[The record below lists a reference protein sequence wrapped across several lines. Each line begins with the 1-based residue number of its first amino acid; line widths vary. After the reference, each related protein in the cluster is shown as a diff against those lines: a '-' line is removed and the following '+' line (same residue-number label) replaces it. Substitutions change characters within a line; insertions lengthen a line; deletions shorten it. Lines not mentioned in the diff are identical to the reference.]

1 MIGLW
6 TMAGRLKATS
16 RARLSTAMVQPLI
29 GGLTFRMGP
38 LVRTRADI
46 RGLVRGLR
54 LVVALDLVATA
65 VMVAAMASGTRMPIP
80 HIRGRLL
87 ATSAPTTKKRA
98 AAHWR
103 MPATTGTLFLRCV
116 SRQSIN
122 VRAERT
128 RILSA
133 SVRLSRALMAWR
145 SKPMAPARRRTTN
158 VRQARCVHRM
168 GSAFLA
174 TDSAPRGRSVD
185 LTAPARRTATATA
198 SLMSQ
203 AIRIHSLAAMIAARH
218 RRVAALQSCAGR
230 RGFSGASTATRVR
243 TGTSPVAYATPCRS
257 VQARSAMQWSM
268 PVY

>member
-1 MIGLW
+1 
-6 TMAGRLKATS
+6 MAGLSKAIS
-16 RARLSTAMVQPLI
+16 KAPLSTAMAQPLI
-29 GGLTFRMGP
+29 GVRIFRMGP
-38 LVRTRADI
+38 LVRTRADT
-46 RGLVRGLR
+46 RALARGLR
-54 LVVALDLVATA
+54 LVAELGQVATV
-65 VMVAAMASGTRMPIP
+65 VMVAATACGTRMPIR
-80 HIRGRLL
+80 HIRGPQRKM
-87 ATSAPTTKKRA
+87 ATSALMTQKRPVVQV
-98 AAHWR
+98 HWR
-103 MPATTGTLFLRCV
+103 MPVTTGIQFSMCV

-133 SVRLSRALMAWR
+133 SVRLSRALMGWR
-145 SKPMAPARRRTTN
+145 SRPMAPAKRRKTN
-158 VRQARCVHRM
+158 AQQGKFVRLMA
-168 GSAFLA
+168 SAFPA